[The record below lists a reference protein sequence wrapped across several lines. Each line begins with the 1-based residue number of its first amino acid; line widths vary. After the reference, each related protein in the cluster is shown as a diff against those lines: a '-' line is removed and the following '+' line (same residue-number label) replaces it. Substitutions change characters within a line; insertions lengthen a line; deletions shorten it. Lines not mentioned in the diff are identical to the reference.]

1 MSNKLKD
8 KQLDN
13 VAGGGNY
20 TPATVEFRCKY
31 CDYIILQGH
40 SYPRRAPTMYCP
52 ECKKDVKIVIVTV
65 Q

>member
-20 TPATVEFRCKY
+20 TPATVQFRCKY

-52 ECKKDVKIVIVTV
+52 DWKNGLEKNRLTGR
-65 Q
+65 